1 MEAEE
6 FAIVLEMLTDFPAGA
21 GFLVHDRLHIAVEGL
36 LFDLSLAYLLEMI
49 VRALFAFGA

>member
-1 MEAEE
+1 VEAEE
-6 FAIVLEMLTDFPAGA
+6 FPIVLEMLTDFPAGA

-49 VRALFAFGA
+49 VRALFAFDA